1 MTVIQPIA
9 LNQAGPDTAP
19 TLAAIKAK
27 LGVLPNMML
36 TLANAPAALNA
47 YVALSGAVAGGKLS
61 AAQRES
67 IAITIAQTNSCG
79 YCLSAHTLIGKGAG
93 LSESDIRAA
102 RDAQSTNEKTQALLQ
117 LSQRIVETRGHLDAA
132 DIAAFRN
139 AGGSDAEILE
149 VIANVALNTYT
160 NYVNHIAGTK
170 IDFPEVSLD
179 KAA

>member
-27 LGVLPNMML
+27 LGVVPNMML

-47 YVALSGAVAGGKLS
+47 YVALSGAVAGGVLS
-61 AAQRES
+61 AGQRES
-67 IAITIAQTNSCG
+67 IAITVAQTNSCG
-79 YCLSAHTLIGKGAG
+79 YCLSAHTLLGKGAG
-93 LSESDIRAA
+93 LSAEDIRAA
-102 RDAQSTNEKTQALLQ
+102 RDANASTVKNQALLQ
-117 LSQRIVETRGHLDAA
+117 LSKRIVDARGHLDAA

-149 VIANVALNTYT
+149 TIANVALNIYT
-160 NYVNHIAGTK
+160 NYVNHIAGTE